1 MILARHHSFNRLMAR
16 RAALA
21 PLAALVAL
29 AGGMPVAALAQ
40 QPSDWK
46 PSVTEEAPAKK
57 TGKKKQNAKGAT
69 PPAEAATTTTAKA
82 DTTAPA
88 IKPGTQSIVVLVN
101 DEPIT
106 GYEIDERVTL
116 SLLGAPEMQQR
127 MQAKLKSGNINDQF
141 KAFALKRL
149 QADPPKTQAEQQA
162 RVKQLQAQ
170 FVESLKSQVL
180 AEFKPT
186 ARQHALDE
194 LIEERL
200 KMQEATRL
208 SVVAEKD
215 EVDRI
220 INGMAERN
228 KMTPA
233 QFAEHI
239 GKMGANIAGMRQR
252 IKVSLSWADVI
263 RRRYGHQIAVTS
275 RDIDRLVATA
285 EGQDDVE
292 LRIHRILLAVPT
304 NLDQK
309 LVAKRMSDAEA
320 LRARFDNCKN
330 TSTLASSAG
339 GARFDDL
346 GDRRPGTIP
355 EPTRTLLLAARDNEM
370 LPPSLGEGGIEL
382 WAVCSRKVIKAEE
395 AKRQTAESE
404 LRQKE
409 FEVLSKKHLKDLR
422 QDAHIEYR

>member
-1 MILARHHSFNRLMAR
+1 MILARHHSLDRLTAR

-29 AGGMPVAALAQ
+29 AAGMPVAALAQ

-57 TGKKKQNAKGAT
+57 SGKKKQNAKAAT
-69 PPAEAATTTTAKA
+69 PPADAATTTTAKA

-88 IKPGTQSIVVLVN
+88 IKPSTQSIVVLVN

-186 ARQHALDE
+186 ARQHAVDE
-194 LIEERL
+194 LIE
-200 KMQEATRL
+200 
-208 SVVAEKD
+208 
-215 EVDRI
+215 
-220 INGMAERN
+220 
-228 KMTPA
+228 
-233 QFAEHI
+233 
-239 GKMGANIAGMRQR
+239 
-252 IKVSLSWADVI
+252 
-263 RRRYGHQIAVTS
+263 
-275 RDIDRLVATA
+275 
-285 EGQDDVE
+285 
-292 LRIHRILLAVPT
+292 
-304 NLDQK
+304 
-309 LVAKRMSDAEA
+309 
-320 LRARFDNCKN
+320 
-330 TSTLASSAG
+330 
-339 GARFDDL
+339 
-346 GDRRPGTIP
+346 
-355 EPTRTLLLAARDNEM
+355 
-370 LPPSLGEGGIEL
+370 
-382 WAVCSRKVIKAEE
+382 
-395 AKRQTAESE
+395 
-404 LRQKE
+404 
-409 FEVLSKKHLKDLR
+409 
-422 QDAHIEYR
+422 

>member
-1 MILARHHSFNRLMAR
+1 MAAHHAAVLVLAGF
-16 RAALA
+16 AALA
-21 PLAALVAL
+21 SPI
-29 AGGMPVAALAQ
+29 VAAQAQ
-40 QPSDWK
+40 QASDWQPTVTDDTGAKK
-46 PSVTEEAPAKK
+46 PGKEKHGAKDAKPPAEEAP
-57 TGKKKQNAKGAT
+57 
-69 PPAEAATTTTAKA
+69 TTTAKA
-82 DTTAPA
+82 DPA
-88 IKPGTQSIVVLVN
+88 IPVIKPGTQSIVALIN

-116 SLLGAPEMQQR
+116 SLLSSPELQQR
-127 MQAKLKSGNINDQF
+127 MQAKLKSGNVNDQF

-170 FVESLKSQVL
+170 FVESLKGQVM

-208 SVVAEKD
+208 NVVAEKD
-215 EVDRI
+215 DVNRI
-220 INGMAERN
+220 VNGMAERN

-239 GKMGANIAGMRQR
+239 SKMGANIAGMRQR

-263 RRRYGHQIAVTS
+263 RHLYGHQIAVTS
-275 RDIDRLVATA
+275 REIDRFVATA

-292 LRIHRILLAVPT
+292 LRVHRILLAVPP
-304 NLDQK
+304 DQK
-309 LVAKRMSDAEA
+309 QIAKRLSDAEA
-320 LRARFDNCKN
+320 VRAKFDNCKG
-330 TSTLASSAG
+330 TSTLAASAS

-355 EPTRTLLLAARDNEM
+355 EPTRSLLLAAHDNEM
-370 LPPSLGEGGIEL
+370 LPPTIGEGGVEL
-382 WAVCSRKVIKAEE
+382 WAVCSRKIIKAED

-422 QDAHIEYR
+422 QDAHIEFR

>member
-1 MILARHHSFNRLMAR
+1 
-16 RAALA
+16 
-21 PLAALVAL
+21 
-29 AGGMPVAALAQ
+29 
-40 QPSDWK
+40 
-46 PSVTEEAPAKK
+46 
-57 TGKKKQNAKGAT
+57 
-69 PPAEAATTTTAKA
+69 
-82 DTTAPA
+82 
-88 IKPGTQSIVVLVN
+88 
-101 DEPIT
+101 
-106 GYEIDERVTL
+106 
-116 SLLGAPEMQQR
+116 
-127 MQAKLKSGNINDQF
+127 
-141 KAFALKRL
+141 
-149 QADPPKTQAEQQA
+149 
-162 RVKQLQAQ
+162 
-170 FVESLKSQVL
+170 
-180 AEFKPT
+180 
-186 ARQHALDE
+186 
-194 LIEERL
+194 
-200 KMQEATRL
+200 
-208 SVVAEKD
+208 
-215 EVDRI
+215 
-220 INGMAERN
+220 
-228 KMTPA
+228 
-233 QFAEHI
+233 
-239 GKMGANIAGMRQR
+239 
-252 IKVSLSWADVI
+252 VSLSWADVI

-330 TSTLASSAG
+330 TNTLASSAG

-382 WAVCSRKVIKAEE
+382 WAVCGRKIIKAEE